1 MYVAQRPSGLA
12 AGPTTANPT
21 RGMIVIAGHAFSP
34 WLLIG
39 AGIALYATRKMWHK
53 LK

>member
-21 RGMIVIAGHAFSP
+21 RGMIVIGKRAFSP

-39 AGIALYATRKMWHK
+39 AAVAFYAARGAWKRIK
-53 LK
+53 

>member
-1 MYVAQRPSGLA
+1 MYVPRRPSGL

-21 RGMIVIAGHAFSP
+21 GGMIVIGGRAFSP

-39 AGIALYATRKMWHK
+39 AGLAIYATRKMWRR
-53 LK
+53 LV

>member
-12 AGPTTANPT
+12 GPTTANPGG
-21 RGMIVIAGHAFSP
+21 GMIVIGGRAFSP

-39 AGIALYATRKMWHK
+39 AAVAIYATRGMWKK